1 MSAVQPDPNIAP
13 APFPGIVESPE
24 THLADYWEVVWKR
37 RVLVLICAAAATAI
51 ALLNAFLSTPLYR
64 ATVSLNVERDRGNP
78 VDFGNQT
85 QIYPDWWNPE
95 FLPTQVRLMKSR
107 AMAERVVK
115 RLNLA
120 EHPDFSGGAK
130 LSGVSPKKGDEKAKE
145 GTLDEETTKRLS
157 SMVLGGIEVNP
168 IRGTSLVEL
177 SYVSANRKLSSDI
190 ANAVADAYIDWIS
203 EAKYSAVGQAS
214 QFLTTQIEQIKSELE
229 EAERRLQA
237 YGRQKDIV
245 SVDPNTNVTLQ
256 KLETLNKDYA
266 SAVADRVTKEARY
279 NEMQTAKPEAIAD
292 SLSGG
297 LVSQLH
303 NDVLR
308 LEREYADKL
317 NTFKPEWPAMQQL
330 RSQIQKTKQHEAT
343 VIQETVA
350 KAREQARAEYQ
361 MALRREEGFK
371 QVLNTQKSEA
381 MTLSS
386 NAVEY
391 NNLKVEASTKRTL
404 LDVLLK
410 RQSEMEIVSRFTGR
424 RDSSVRIVDRALEP
438 GARFRPSYRRNA
450 TLGLFLGLAAG
461 LGLAFFLEY
470 MDRSIRTPE
479 QVERYLALPPLGVI
493 PAIGHS
499 GKGYGYGRYGYG
511 YGYGYARRAVER
523 LKKKPAPAPESM
535 AKPSQP
541 SEKPNIE
548 LHPHSHPRS
557 TISEAYRTFRTSLLL
572 SRAGGVK
579 SFVITSTFPG
589 EGKTST
595 SANLAIVLGQLGKK
609 VLLIDGDLHKPRI
622 HEVFRVSNRV
632 GLVSVLAESLE
643 PGKAVQESSVPNVF
657 ILPAGPISPNP
668 SGLLSSDAMS
678 RLLEVTTRRFDY
690 VVIDSPPVNAVADA
704 IVLGSLTDG
713 VVLCVKGGKTA
724 REQVARARDKLYL
737 SHVRILGVLINQ
749 LMDRGPSYGKYYYYQ
764 PSYAGYTH
772 EPEEA
777 ANGKGPDGQA
787 GPGSRNGRNAVAS

>member
-1 MSAVQPDPNIAP
+1 MPQSL
-13 APFPGIVESPE
+13 PGLSEGPE
-24 THLADYWEVVWKR
+24 THLADYWDVIWKR
-37 RVLVLICAAAATAI
+37 RFLVLVCVVAATSVAI
-51 ALLNAFLSTPLYR
+51 LNAFLATPLYR
-64 ATVSLNVERDRGNP
+64 ATVTINVERDKGSP
-78 VDFGNQT
+78 LDIGTSSQ
-85 QIYPDWWNPE
+85 QYDWYNPE
-95 FLPTQVRLMKSR
+95 FLPTQTRLMRSR
-107 AMAERVVK
+107 AVAERVVR
-115 RLNLA
+115 RLNLP
-120 EHPDFSGGAK
+120 ENPDFNPAAASASAPIAK
-130 LSGVSPKKGDEKAKE
+130 KTEAKGPETAPSPDSLVRWASSVQSGV
-145 GTLDEETTKRLS
+145 
-157 SMVLGGIEVNP
+157 EVNP
-168 IRGTSLVEL
+168 IRGTNLVEL
-177 SYVSANRKLSSDI
+177 SYVSSSKKLSADI
-190 ANAVADAYIDWIS
+190 ANAVADAYIDWVN
-203 EAKYSAVGQAS
+203 EARFNVIGQAS
-214 QFLTTQIEQIKSELE
+214 QFLQTQIEQIKSELDE
-229 EAERRLQA
+229 SERKLQA
-237 YGRQKDIV
+237 YGRQKDII
-245 SVDPNTNVTLQ
+245 SVDPQMNVTLQ

-266 SAVADRVTKEARY
+266 AAVADRVTREAKY
-279 NEMQTAKPEAIAD
+279 NETQTAKPEAIAD

-297 LVSQLH
+297 LVTQLR
-303 NDVLR
+303 NDVLK
-308 LEREYADKL
+308 LERDYADKL
-317 NTFKPEWPAMQQL
+317 NTYKPEWPAMQQL
-330 RSQIQKTKQHEAT
+330 RAQITKAKQHLDT

-361 MALRREEGFK
+361 MALRREESFK
-371 QVLNTQKSEA
+371 QVLSAQKSEA
-381 MTLSS
+381 MVLNS

-391 NNLKVEASTKRTL
+391 NNLKIEVSTKRTL
-404 LDVLLK
+404 LDALLR
-410 RQSEMEIVSRFTGR
+410 RQSETEVASRLSGR
-424 RDSSVRIVDRALEP
+424 RESSVRVVDRALEP
-438 GARFRPSYRRNA
+438 GSRFRPSYRRNA

-535 AKPSQP
+535 AKPSQS

-548 LHPHSHPRS
+548 LHPHAHPRS

>member
-1 MSAVQPDPNIAP
+1 LSALQPDPNVLP
-13 APFPGIVESPE
+13 QQFPGIVETPE
-24 THLADYWEVVWKR
+24 THLSDYWEVVWKR
-37 RVLVLICAAAATAI
+37 RVLVLVCVVVATAI
-51 ALLNAFLSTPLYR
+51 AVLNAFLATPLYR
-64 ATVSLNVERDRGNP
+64 STVSINVERDRGSP
-78 VDFGNQT
+78 VDLGNQN
-85 QIYPDWWNPE
+85 QVYPDWWNPE

-120 EHPDFSGGAK
+120 EHPDFSVAQTQVPRSTVKGAPVK
-130 LSGVSPKKGDEKAKE
+130 PSESEPDPQAMA
-145 GTLDEETTKRLS
+145 RLS
-157 SMVLGGIEVNP
+157 STVLGGIEVNP
-168 IRGTSLVEL
+168 VRGTSLVEL
-177 SYVSANRKLSSDI
+177 SYVSSSRKLAADV
-190 ANAVADAYIDWIS
+190 ANAVADAYIDWVS

-214 QFLTTQIEQIKSELE
+214 QFLTTQIEQIKSELD

-256 KLETLNKDYA
+256 KLETLTKDYSQA
-266 SAVADRVTKEARY
+266 MADRVSKEARY

-330 RSQIQKTKQHEAT
+330 KSQIIKTKQHEVT

-350 KAREQARAEYQ
+350 KAREQAKAEYQ
-361 MALRREEGFK
+361 MALRKEEGFK

-381 MTLSS
+381 MTLSG

-404 LDVLLK
+404 LDVLLR
-410 RQSEMEIVSRFTGR
+410 RQSEMEIASRFTGR
-424 RDSSVRIVDRALEP
+424 RESSIRIVDRALEP
-438 GARFRPSYRRNA
+438 GSRFRPSYRRNA

-479 QVERYLALPPLGVI
+479 QVERYLALPPLGVV
-493 PAIGHS
+493 PAVGAS
-499 GKGYGYGRYGYG
+499 GKGYGYGK
-511 YGYGYARRAVER
+511 YGYGYAYARRTIDK
-523 LKKKPAPAPESM
+523 LKTKQKPATASM
-535 AKPSQP
+535 AKATDKA
-541 SEKPNIE
+541 EKPNIE
-548 LHPHSHPRS
+548 LHPHVHPRS
-557 TISEAYRTFRTSLLL
+557 TISEAYRTFRTALLL

-595 SANLAIVLGQLGKK
+595 SANLAVVLGQLGKK
-609 VLLIDGDLHKPRI
+609 VLLIDGDLHKPRL

-632 GLVSVLAESLE
+632 GLVSVLAENLE
-643 PGKAVQESSVPNVF
+643 PGKAVQETGIPNLF

-678 RLLEVTTRRFDY
+678 RLLEVTTRKFDY

-737 SHVRILGVLINQ
+737 SQVRILGVLINQ
-749 LMDRGPSYGKYYYYQ
+749 LYDRGPSYGKYYYYQ
-764 PSYAGYTH
+764 PSYAGYTQ
-772 EPEEA
+772 EPDDPA
-777 ANGKGPDGQA
+777 SSGNGPDGPA
-787 GPGSRNGRNAVAS
+787 GSNSRAARNAVAS